1 MRKFHLFGLLVLC
14 SFAVAQ
20 NLSPE
25 VKEFVKVDAPIVVLQ
40 HIRVIDGTGSPA
52 REDQTIVLA
61 SRKIES
67 VANAASASVPH
78 DAQVLDL
85 HGYSVLPGLV
95 GMHDH
100 MLYPMGN
107 VIFGEMAFSFPR
119 LYLAG
124 GVTTIRTT
132 GSLEPYT
139 DLEMKRAID
148 SGAMPGPHIHVTG
161 PYLEGKGSW
170 ALQLHQLTGPEDATT
185 TVNYWLDEGVD
196 NFKIYNFITADE
208 LSAAIAQA
216 HKRGAKVTGH
226 LCSIGFREA
235 IALGIDDLEHG
246 LVVDTEFFPGK
257 KPDECPDTE
266 AVEAALATMTVDA
279 PEIRAL
285 IEDLVAHHVAVTSTL
300 PVFETLV
307 PGRAPVQKRVL
318 DALSADARAA
328 YLANRVA
335 LTMPRADAAGK
346 AVASPWPTLFALE
359 QQFERRFVAAGGL
372 LLAGLDPTG
381 IGGIVAGYG
390 DQREVE

>member
-1 MRKFHLFGLLVLC
+1 

-100 MLYPMGN
+100 MFYPMGN

-132 GSLEPYT
+132 GSLEQYT
-139 DLEMKRAID
+139 DLEMKRALD
-148 SGAMPGPHIHVTG
+148 SGAMPGPHIHVTA
-161 PYLEGKGSW
+161 PDAAAKGRW
-170 ALQLHQLTGPEDATT
+170 PLQLHPLTGPADATR
-185 TVNYWLDEGVD
+185 TVYYWLGQELV
-196 NFKIYNFITADE
+196 NF
-208 LSAAIAQA
+208 
-216 HKRGAKVTGH
+216 
-226 LCSIGFREA
+226 
-235 IALGIDDLEHG
+235 
-246 LVVDTEFFPGK
+246 
-257 KPDECPDTE
+257 
-266 AVEAALATMTVDA
+266 
-279 PEIRAL
+279 
-285 IEDLVAHHVAVTSTL
+285 
-300 PVFETLV
+300 
-307 PGRAPVQKRVL
+307 
-318 DALSADARAA
+318 
-328 YLANRVA
+328 
-335 LTMPRADAAGK
+335 
-346 AVASPWPTLFALE
+346 
-359 QQFERRFVAAGGL
+359 
-372 LLAGLDPTG
+372 
-381 IGGIVAGYG
+381 
-390 DQREVE
+390 